1 MLTKNK
7 KAATVATSKS
17 EAKPTAKKPSAKK
30 AVTPLNHLLEKQN
43 MSTEQTP
50 EQIAAKKAAD
60 AQAKKDAAA
69 LAKKEAAAKK
79 EADKKAKEEADK
91 IKKDEAAKAKAE
103 ADAKR
108 PEQNGVKKPA
118 EGSKALEI
126 WDTADKLT
134 FGKGSPVSLKE
145 LTDAMAEKGYSA
157 STVFSEYGKWRKFN
171 NITGRIE
178 DPAKAAERAA
188 KAEADAKAKAER
200 EAKKGAKIT
209 QNDVTRP
216 AADSKTGKVWE
227 IADNLSSTKGS
238 PVSLSELK
246 AETDKIGANPNMVS
260 SQYASWRKFYG
271 IRGRVEDPS
280 KSGKSLEKLEAQA
293 KSLTDKIAKLQASL
307 TEVNEKIAKAT
318 PAASD
323 AV

>member
-1 MLTKNK
+1 MLPKDKKTTKV
-7 KAATVATSKS
+7 AASKQ
-17 EAKPTAKKPSAKK
+17 EAKPAAKKPSAKK

-50 EQIAAKKAAD
+50 EQIVAKKAAD

-145 LTDAMAEKGYSA
+145 LTDAMAEKGHA
-157 STVFSEYGKWRKFN
+157 VSTIFSEYGKWRKFN

-216 AADSKTGKVWE
+216 AADTKCGKLWDL
-227 IADNLSSTKGS
+227 ADSLSATKGS
-238 PVSLSELK
+238 PVSLKELGDAAAADNHSK
-246 AETDKIGANPNMVS
+246 ATLS
-260 SQYASWRKFYG
+260 TQYGRWRKFYG
-271 IRGRVEDPS
+271 ISGRVEDPS

-293 KSLTDKIAKLQASL
+293 KSLTDKIAKQQASL